1 VDARAA
7 VCYHRVTEGTTVGP
21 RNWRS
26 ALLAGVIL
34 AAAADEQYV
43 IWRSSAVNGF
53 VWEPASGAY
62 ASKDACNAAIEGRKR
77 RIASTLSFMRR
88 LGVDDALQHAVGDR
102 LYECR
107 PTLTGPPS
115 DSYRGG
121 ETTQSP

>member
-7 VCYHRVTEGTTVGP
+7 LCYHRVTEGTTVGP

-34 AAAADEQYV
+34 AAAANEQYV

-53 VWEPASGAY
+53 VWEPASSAY
-62 ASKDACNAAIEGRKR
+62 ASKKACDAAIEGRKR

-107 PTLTGPPS
+107 PTLTGPPPI
-115 DSYRGG
+115 DSSRGG
-121 ETTQSP
+121 ESQSP